1 MSKIKNNQS
10 GFIVLLFT
18 LIIMTVTV
26 GIVLSISSLTLGQQK
41 ISYNVVKSAQA
52 YYTAESGVEDI
63 ILRLSKGVQ
72 WTTPYT
78 LAVEGGST
86 NIDVSDAIGGSRTI
100 ISNGS
105 VKDRFRK
112 INIVYEVASSQ
123 IPFFYGAQAGDG
135 GVEMGNNSRIKGN
148 VFSNGSVVSTSG
160 KGYIDNSVIVAKN
173 GNRIE
178 GLDVGQDALVYSC
191 VKSTIHRDL
200 TYVPPGTKSNC
211 SVTGSTNTR
220 DQEVDSLDLPI
231 SLAQVSEWKDEASV
245 NKSLDDYVLTDG
257 ATASLGPV
265 QIGDINNPKNLT
277 ITNNAHLKI
286 TGTIYVTG
294 NVEFSNNAIVELDKN
309 SYGSFIGFIIADG
322 RVTVGNNV
330 ILRGSGE
337 TGSYLLLLSTNS
349 SLNPSSP
356 AISVGNNAE
365 GVIFYTTSGLIY
377 LSNNMK
383 AREITGYKIK
393 IDNNAEVQYESGLQN
408 AIFSNGPGG
417 SWRVGSWKEV
427 E

>member
-1 MSKIKNNQS
+1 MLKIKKNQS

-18 LIIMTVTV
+18 LIILTVTV
-26 GIVLSISSLTLGQQK
+26 GIVLSVSSLTLDQQK
-41 ISYNVVKSAQA
+41 ISYNIVKSAQA
-52 YYTAESGVEDI
+52 YYTAESGIEDI
-63 ILRLSKGVQ
+63 ILRLSKGRQ

-86 NIDVSDAIGGSRTI
+86 SIDVSNAIGGSRTI

-105 VKDRFRK
+105 VKNRFRK
-112 INIVYEVASSQ
+112 INIVYEVTSSQ
-123 IPFFYGAQAGDG
+123 VSFFYGAQAGDG
-135 GVEMGNNSRIKGN
+135 GIEMGNNSRIKGN

-160 KGYIDNSVIVAKN
+160 TGYIDNSVIVAKN

-178 GLDVGQDALVYSC
+178 GLDVGQDALAYSC
-191 VKSTIHRDL
+191 VGSTIHRDL
-200 TYVPPGTKSNC
+200 TYVPPGTKNNC
-211 SVTGSTNTR
+211 SVTSSTHTR
-220 DQEVDSLDLPI
+220 DQEVDPLDLPI
-231 SLAQVSEWKDEASV
+231 SLTQVNEWKSEASI
-245 NKSLDDYVLTDG
+245 NKSLDNYLLTNG
-257 ATASLGPV
+257 ATGSLGPI
-265 QIGDINNPKNLT
+265 QIGDVNNPKNLT
-277 ITNNAHLKI
+277 VTNNARLKI

-294 NVEFSNNAIVELDKN
+294 NVEFSNNVIVELDRN
-309 SYGSFIGFIIADG
+309 SYGSFSGVIVADG
-322 RVTVGNNV
+322 RITAGNNA

-337 TGSYLLLLSTNS
+337 TGSYLLILSTNN

-365 GVIFYTTSGLIY
+365 GAIFYTTSGLIY

-393 IDNNAEVQYESGLQN
+393 IDNNVEVQYESGLQN
-408 AIFSNGPGG
+408 PIFSNGPGG
-417 SWRVGSWKEV
+417 SWKVGNWKEI